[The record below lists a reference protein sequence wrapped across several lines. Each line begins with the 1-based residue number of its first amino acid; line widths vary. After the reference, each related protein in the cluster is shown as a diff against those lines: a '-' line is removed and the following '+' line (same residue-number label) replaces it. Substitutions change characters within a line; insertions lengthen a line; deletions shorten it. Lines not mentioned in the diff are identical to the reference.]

1 MNLMIVVLGI
11 LSGIGVLS
19 NNIILPAFDS
29 ISSIFEISSVELS
42 WILNSFFITFAII
55 QLLIGPL
62 SDKYG
67 RKYILVAG
75 LFVFAIGSLLC
86 SSSNSYEVLIV
97 GRIIQAIGASVPFVL
112 SKAIARDLYDGET
125 LIKAFSGIMVITAAA
140 PGFSPL
146 LGAYIESISDW
157 RGIFHTLTIIGTLL
171 FLFILL
177 RFKETRKITKKNSLR
192 DFAHIYIDLI
202 KNKYFLL
209 PSLSLALLMSSLY
222 SLFVSAPFILEK
234 EFSLNHIEIG
244 LFFAK
249 TVLIVFIS
257 GLLSPKITHKIGMS
271 KTIILGFVL
280 TILGGITL
288 ILLYKFQ
295 LLSLNIYY
303 LPISLYLFGFGL
315 VNSVGTAKLLQKFKE
330 TSASASSLLG
340 FFQMIFS
347 SLCIFLT
354 LIKIDYSLVIHLGM
368 LFISIN
374 IMALLLFIL
383 ELKKI
388 KEKII

>member
-86 SSSNSYEVLIV
+86 SYSNSYEVLIV

>member
-67 RKYILVAG
+67 RKYILVSG

-86 SSSNSYEVLIV
+86 SYSNSYEVLIV

-354 LIKIDYSLVIHLGM
+354 LIKIDYSLIIHLGM